1 MRKRR
6 FFESI
11 VCFIL
16 ALALMCPMGIET
28 KAAETNNVETIEVN
42 DSDADD
48 ILNLDLQLPE
58 EFYDYN
64 TLDVYGSK
72 SAPFLLSEQ
81 NELFLYR
88 TLGNPKDKD
97 SKAQAWYYKDTDM
110 TIKNSNPGK
119 GEYFVNSINN
129 TNSGYKGVGVSKD
142 GFAYVEGVGFDPLE
156 NGRKKYAGYV
166 GYKDKS
172 LYCFVIEAN
181 SGKQWAIKL
190 NSMNWVDTYDP
201 DYWQVANYFSITAGD
216 FNGDKKET
224 LIVCGIGDGSNLNVY
239 EVSFDGKKLTSKT
252 VLNLASTKTSTNEP
266 ILYDDVYKYVYKGN
280 PNLKTPYGKD
290 EKKYILRSR
299 PNISLTAG
307 DFDGDGKDELAFATG
322 YNKAR
327 GGAKDGYTGNASNVE
342 GFATTVGIT
351 DLEGDKW
358 SNPVTFYMYERTGSP
373 KINGKQETYNLKIM
387 HQGALTAA
395 DNDGDGVDEI
405 VVVGYTSYDDIANAT
420 YNVSNVKEGNKTV
433 KKYQCTKVNHIGD
446 FDKSNY
452 VTSVIVSSKDS
463 KGKVTYSRTDLN
475 KLNMTAFN
483 KDSFKHL
490 HDNDFV
496 FAPITM
502 ASASTN
508 GKNLPEDVFIAGS
521 IYNFESQSAELKYSP
536 NIMTQTFGHVFSWE
550 SVKTSV
556 FWVDNVAAGN
566 FDHNDGGREQFVYTV
581 WFKKN
586 GSDTNYA
593 FMGITGG
600 AKYDDKMDG
609 NGNITSYG
617 TCSQYGN
624 SDIKAGHTNVLWS
637 SNRDSSQV
645 LTSAN
650 GKYCNAVPVAV
661 DTIDDGIMAKF
672 KGAAYAYTDP
682 EVIAVLEAA
691 PYFEEC
697 QEPGSLSYT
706 ITNGSGRSKS
716 EGWDV
721 SFNVG
726 FSGESELRLGG
737 KAKVGVEAGVTNG
750 FSKTFTDSY
759 SVSESTTITATDKTS
774 VIVNRTPYMIY
785 LYDIKD
791 NKTGKWIEN
800 SYAVSVQMSPV
811 MFALSIDDYNDLVD
825 KYNTRMNEAD
835 MKDAPRL
842 SKLVEDNKMIHKDHE
857 GDPFAYT
864 TKLFKKPL
872 VSKSGI
878 VSTNNGSTGATWSY
892 EKSHDEEYVH
902 SHGFYVSMTVQ
913 WGVDILIYEA
923 QAGFNVGLE
932 ANWSFGETKT
942 TFSGTEISAEVSD
955 LNSKAMKSKGF
966 TNDQITAYGFTW
978 QLGKWEAYLNGNTKP
993 AVPVYGF
1000 YTTNVT
1006 APPAPVNDL
1015 EADFDVDKD
1024 GKRVV
1029 NLSWSDPGDAKRPS
1043 NGYIVYK
1050 VDDKGKKTKIEDVA
1064 DTNYVYKNVGNE
1076 QVFSFAVKTKGKGTL
1091 TSGYSNIA
1099 TASILDKAIYDI
1111 KLTKKEN
1118 GKNIYTVFYNDGST
1132 ETLEIMD
1139 GQKGEKGDKGD
1150 KGDNGSG
1157 TPGTPG
1163 AQGAPGATG
1172 ASAYEIAVANGF
1184 TGTEAEWL
1192 AALKG
1197 NDGTPGTPGA
1207 AGAAGKSAYEIAVA
1221 NGYTGSETEWLA
1233 SLEGT
1238 PGTAGAAGKSAYEI
1252 AVANGYT
1259 GSETEW
1265 LASLKG
1271 TPGTAGAAGKSA
1283 YEIAVANGFTG
1294 TETEWLA
1301 SLKGE
1306 PGKDAVASGGAAS
1319 GGSGSTGSCKINTTV
1334 TVTEIGEGMGVLL
1347 TFNDLGFSIS
1357 FSGDGIEL
1365 SDSNNNQ
1372 LLYVAPFSASAGD

>member
-28 KAAETNNVETIEVN
+28 KAAETNKVATNEEN
-42 DSDADD
+42 DSDVDD
-48 ILNLDLQLPE
+48 ILNLELQLPE
-58 EFYDYN
+58 EFNDYSVM
-64 TLDVYGSK
+64 DVYGSSK
-72 SAPFLLSEQ
+72 SEFLLSEQ

-88 TLGNPKDKD
+88 TLGNPSDKD
-97 SKAQAWYYKDTDM
+97 SKAEAWYYKDTDM
-110 TIKNSNPGK
+110 TIQRSDPGK

-129 TNSGYKGVGVSKD
+129 ASSGSQKVTVNKD
-142 GFAYVEGVGFDPLE
+142 GFAFVEGVGFDPLKS
-156 NGRKKYAGYV
+156 GRKKYAGYV

-172 LYCFVIEAN
+172 LYCFVIEAS
-181 SGKQWAIKL
+181 SGKQWSIKL
-190 NSMNWVDTYDP
+190 NSMNWVDTYNP
-201 DYWQVANYFSITAGD
+201 DYWQAANYFSITAGD

-239 EVSFDGKKLTSKT
+239 EVSFDGKQLTSKT

-266 ILYDDVYKYVYKGN
+266 ILYDDIYKYVYGGN
-280 PNLKTPYGKD
+280 PNLKIPYGKD

-327 GGAKDGYTGNASNVE
+327 GGAKDGYTGNANNVE
-342 GFATTVGIT
+342 GFSTTVGIT
-351 DLEGDKW
+351 DLEGNKW
-358 SNPVTFYMYERTGSP
+358 SNPVTFYMCERTGSP

-387 HQGALTAA
+387 HQGALTAV

-405 VVVGYTSYDDIANAT
+405 VVVGYTSYDDIASAT

-452 VTSVIVSSKDS
+452 VTSVIASSKDA
-463 KGKVTYSRTDLN
+463 KGKVTYSRTDLT
-475 KLNMTAFN
+475 KLSMTKFN
-483 KDSFKHL
+483 SDSFKHL

-521 IYNFESQSAELKYSP
+521 IYNFESDSGELKYSP
-536 NIMTQTFGHVFSWE
+536 NIMTQGFGHVFSWE

-566 FDHNDGGREQFVYTV
+566 FDHNNGGREQFVYTV

-600 AKYDDKMDG
+600 AKYDDTLDG
-609 NGNITSYG
+609 NKKISSYG
-617 TCSQYGN
+617 TCTQYGD

-637 SNRDSSQV
+637 GNANSSQV
-645 LTSAN
+645 LTSAK
-650 GKYCNAVPVAV
+650 GRYCNAVPVAV

-672 KGAAYAYTDP
+672 KAVGYAYTDP

-697 QEPGSLSYT
+697 QEPGSISYT
-706 ITNGSGRSKS
+706 VSNGYGRSKS

-726 FSGESELRLGG
+726 FAGE
-737 KAKVGVEAGVTNG
+737 AKLDVLHEVKVAVEAGVTNG

-759 SVSESTTITATDKTS
+759 SVSESNTITATDKTS
-774 VIVNRTPYMIY
+774 VIVNRTPVMIY
-785 LYDIKD
+785 VYDIKD

-800 SYAVSVQMSPV
+800 SYTVTVPLSPV
-811 MFALSIDDYNDLVD
+811 MFSLSIEDYNKLVD
-825 KYNTRMNEAD
+825 KYNARLAEAGVT
-835 MKDAPRL
+835 DAPL
-842 SKLVEDNKMIHKDHE
+842 LNKLVEDGKMIHKDHE
-857 GDPFAYT
+857 GNPFAYT
-864 TKLFKKPL
+864 TKLYKKAL
-872 VSKSGI
+872 VSKSGV

-892 EKSHDEEYVH
+892 EKSHEEEYVH
-902 SHGFYVSMTVQ
+902 SHGFYVSVTAQ
-913 WGVDILIYEA
+913 WGVGILGNETL
-923 QAGFNVGLE
+923 AGFNVGLD
-932 ANWSFGETKT
+932 ASWSFGQVKT

-955 LNSKAMKSKGF
+955 LNSKEMKAQGF
-966 TNDQITAYGFTW
+966 TSNQIKAYGFTW
-978 QLGKWEAYLNGNTKP
+978 QLGKWEAYLNGDSKP

-1006 APPAPVNDL
+1006 APPAPVSDL
-1015 EADFDVDKD
+1015 EADFDIDKD
-1024 GKRVV
+1024 GKKVV

-1050 VDDKGKKTKIEDVA
+1050 VDENGKKTKLEDVS
-1064 DTNYVYKNVGNE
+1064 DTKYVYKNVGNE
-1076 QVFSFAVKTKGKGTL
+1076 QVFSFTVKTKGEGAL
-1091 TSGYSNIA
+1091 TSAYSNIA

-1252 AVANGYT
+1252 AVANG
-1259 GSETEW
+1259 
-1265 LASLKG
+1265 
-1271 TPGTAGAAGKSA
+1271 
-1283 YEIAVANGFTG
+1283 FTG